1 MIKRFELIAVAL
13 GCAVVASCSQT
24 PQGNT
29 ATLTQRPP
37 QAGQDT
43 NPLVTAGHL
52 VAIEAAGL
60 SGNQR
65 AVRGHVEAM
74 HRNLMRDMRL
84 ADTSRPINHEA
95 ARAAVRPL
103 PGVQSVVW
111 IDRSNLLVLV
121 GGNQYRSMTIIDR
134 ICRSLEPLGDTL
146 SVVVNLQDVLA
157 TTSEGADTLSRNC
170 QLGAGERAMFQRKRQ
185 VDVLDPEVRRV
196 FQGQQGAGK

>member
-1 MIKRFELIAVAL
+1 MIKRFGLIAVAL
-13 GCAVVASCSQT
+13 GCAVVAGCSQT

-37 QAGQDT
+37 QAGQGT
-43 NPLVTAGHL
+43 NPLITAGHL

-84 ADTSRPINHEA
+84 PDASRPINHEA

-103 PGVQSVVW
+103 QGVRSSAW
-111 IDRSNLLVLV
+111 IDHSNLLVMV
-121 GGNQYRSMTIIDR
+121 GGGRYRNMDTIDR
-134 ICRSLEPLGDTL
+134 VCDALAPLGDTL
-146 SVVVNLQDVLA
+146 AVVVNVQDVMA
-157 TTSEGADTLSRNC
+157 TTSEGADVLSRNC
-170 QLGAGERAMFQRKRQ
+170 QLGAGERALLQSKRRMN
-185 VDVLDPEVRRV
+185 VLDPEVRRV
-196 FQGQQGAGK
+196 FRGQQGE